1 MANFVVNQLN
11 FTMKNPLLKTLYS
24 ILFGIL
30 LISCGGVQKTTSHL
44 QSGNYIGAFN
54 TAVTQLSK
62 DKTKKSNQKQIPLL
76 KEAYTKAAASD
87 LAEIKSLQ
95 KNKTPENLKKVYG
108 NYLNLDIRQD
118 EVKVLQ
124 PLYFEGVEVDF
135 AFDDYT
141 KDIISAKKN
150 YSESLYSTAQK
161 LMKGNT
167 IDARNAYKYL
177 NDLQY
182 VNPNYKVGL
191 SDLIQKAKNK
201 GSSFVLVNLKNKIKD
216 ISNDS
221 INHINKINASNFDNQ
236 WVIYHDK
243 KDRKVSYEY
252 QIDISLDK
260 LTFEPAK
267 TLEETVKQEGKVQ
280 DGWQYKK
287 DGNGNVMKD
296 DKGNDIKTAK
306 YKVVA
311 AEVMLYQQ
319 NKASKIDGTIVIK
332 DLKKKTTLTTKPE
345 FGEAKFQHTYAKYRG
360 DQRAIDQK
368 YFEALQAKE
377 VIYPKDYEFIK
388 YTISNFK
395 QKVDALLS
403 QQKI

>member
-1 MANFVVNQLN
+1 MANLEGNQLN
-11 FTMKNPLLKTLYS
+11 VTMKNSLIKTFYSLL
-24 ILFGIL
+24 IGII
-30 LISCGGVQKTTSHL
+30 LISCGGVQKTTDHL
-44 QSGNYIGAFN
+44 QSGNYTGAFN
-54 TAVTQLSK
+54 TAVAQLSK

-76 KEAYTKAAASD
+76 KEAYIKAAASD

-95 KNKTPENLKKVYG
+95 KNKSPENLKKVYG

-118 EVKVLQ
+118 EVRVLQ
-124 PLYFEGVEVDF
+124 PLYYEGAEVDF
-135 AFDDYT
+135 VFDDYT
-141 KDIISAKKN
+141 KDIAAAKRN

-167 IDARNAYKYL
+167 LDAREAHKYL

-182 VNPNYKVGL
+182 VNPSYKVGL
-191 SDLIQKAKNK
+191 SALIQKAKNK
-201 GSSFVLVNLKNKIKD
+201 GSSFVLVNLKNDIKA

-243 KDRKVSYEY
+243 KDRKVKYNY
-252 QIDISLDK
+252 QVDISLDK
-260 LTFEPAK
+260 LTFEPEK
-267 TLEETVKQEGKVQ
+267 TLEETVRQEGKVQ
-280 DGWQYKK
+280 DGWQYKL

-296 DKGNDIKTAK
+296 DKGNDIKTPK

-319 NKASKIDGTIVIK
+319 NKASKIDGIITIK
-332 DLKKKTTLTTKPE
+332 DLIKKTTVTTKPE

-360 DQRAIDQK
+360 DQRAIEQK
-368 YFEALQAKE
+368 YFEALKSKA